1 MKIKKNNLR
10 TCIDAVSWRFSRVA
24 YGVRGGNDV
33 SSLFGKTLSFY
44 GYANI
49 SEHNYIVENKTM
61 KLDALVKNYFDKID
75 WNATLGKSKEEV
87 KDSNNAMRIMS
98 EQIYQNVDKKALKAV
113 KFEFSSEEAAKVTVD
128 GNEYAINSHT
138 LYEYRFKTGKGE
150 EEITIRY
157 EGDNEFRYGT
167 NVWNNSALPISETN
181 TVFIKFLQ
189 PTEIADGQTGDICVS
204 GRVLYKA

>member
-1 MKIKKNNLR
+1 MKIKKTICALALML
-10 TCIDAVSWRFSRVA
+10 CLGVSAVLLTA
-24 YGVRGGNDV
+24 CGGNDV

-49 SEHNYIVENKTM
+49 SEYDYTVENKTM
-61 KLDALVKNYFDKID
+61 KLDALVKDYFDKID

-87 KDSNNAMRIMS
+87 KDSNNAIRIMS
-98 EQIYQNVDKKALKAV
+98 EQIYQNVDEGALKAI

-157 EGDNEFRYGT
+157 EGDNAFSYGT
-167 NVWNNSALPISETN
+167 NALNNSALPTSEPN
-181 TVFIKFLQ
+181 KIFIRFLQ
-189 PTEIADGQTGDICVS
+189 PTEIADGRTGDIYVL

>member
-1 MKIKKNNLR
+1 MKIKKTICALALML
-10 TCIDAVSWRFSRVA
+10 CLGVSAVLLTA
-24 YGVRGGNDV
+24 CGGNDV
-33 SSLFGKTLSFY
+33 ASLFEETLSFY

-49 SEHNYIVENKTM
+49 SEHNYTVENKTM
-61 KLDALVKNYFDKID
+61 KLDALVKDYFDKID

-98 EQIYQNVDKKALKAV
+98 EQIYQNVDEGALKAI

-157 EGDNEFRYGT
+157 EGDNAFSYGT
-167 NVWNNSALPISETN
+167 NAWNNSALPTCKTN

-189 PTEIADGQTGDICVS
+189 STEIADGQTGDICVS